1 MELNH
6 SGKGLVVRT
15 PAKLN
20 LFLDVG
26 KLREDGYHPIDSIF
40 QAVSF
45 YDELEFIPI
54 PGEGIE
60 LVEEG
65 IAAGKKNIVYQAAE
79 GLLQEVGGAFPS
91 GVRIPRPRPSSV
103 CENCSGSRLTRN
115 ACWSSARSSDPMC
128 PSSSAEARPGAG
140 GGARL

>member
-6 SGKGLVVRT
+6 SGEGLVVRT

-26 KLREDGYHPIDSIF
+26 KLREDGFHPIDSIF
-40 QAVSF
+40 QAVSL

-79 GLLQEVGGAFPS
+79 GLLQEVGGRFLP
-91 GVRIPRPRPSSV
+91 GSV
-103 CENCSGSRLTRN
+103 
-115 ACWSSARSSDPMC
+115 
-128 PSSSAEARPGAG
+128 
-140 GGARL
+140 